1 MCRAWK
7 TEQNYMFL
15 VVWMSQHKGVSG
27 VSTGGDP
34 IDTLT
39 VQLAEH
45 LQDHHYVCVCV
56 CVCVCVLC
64 VCVCGCEC
72 E

>member
-1 MCRAWK
+1 M
-7 TEQNYMFL
+7 
-15 VVWMSQHKGVSG
+15 
-27 VSTGGDP
+27 STGGDP

-56 CVCVCVLC
+56 CVCVCC